1 FYLPFIKSCVK
12 ILLSTE
18 RTSVM
23 KDFFKKHRELII
35 YIIVGGLT
43 TVANY
48 IIHFG
53 LRFLG
58 ANYYIS
64 LSGAWLGA
72 VFFAYVANRVFVF
85 ESKVKGKAQFKEFL
99 LFISARLFSYAFEL
113 LIAFI
118 FIDLAHADSIIWQP
132 DFIDATIPIGE
143 LLVKTSAQVII
154 VLSNYIFSK
163 LIIFKKD
170 V

>member
-1 FYLPFIKSCVK
+1 
-12 ILLSTE
+12 
-18 RTSVM
+18 M
-23 KDFFKKHRELII
+23 KDFLKKHRELII

-43 TVANY
+43 TVVNY

-58 ANYYIS
+58 ANYYIA

-85 ESKVKGKAQFKEFL
+85 ESKTKGKAQVKEFT
-99 LFISARLFSYAFEL
+99 LFIGARVFSYGIEM

-118 FIDLAHADSIIWQP
+118 FIDLAHADSIVWQP
-132 DFIDATIPIGE
+132 DFIDVAIPTGE
-143 LLVKTSAQVII
+143 LVVKTVGQVII
-154 VLSNYIFSK
+154 VLSNYVFSK
-163 LIIFKKD
+163 LVIFKKD
-170 V
+170 A

>member
-1 FYLPFIKSCVK
+1 
-12 ILLSTE
+12 
-18 RTSVM
+18 M

-43 TVANY
+43 TVVNY

-58 ANYYIS
+58 ANYYIA

-72 VFFAYVANRVFVF
+72 VLFAYVANRIFVF
-85 ESKVKGKAQFKEFL
+85 ESKTKGKAQVKEFT
-99 LFISARLFSYAFEL
+99 LFIGARVFSYGLEM

-118 FIDLAHADSIIWQP
+118 FIDLAHADSIVWQP
-132 DFIDATIPIGE
+132 DFIDAVIPTGE
-143 LLVKTSAQVII
+143 LVVKTVGQVII
-154 VLSNYIFSK
+154 VLSNYVFSK
-163 LIIFKKD
+163 LVIFKKD
-170 V
+170 A

>member
-1 FYLPFIKSCVK
+1 
-12 ILLSTE
+12 
-18 RTSVM
+18 M

-58 ANYYIS
+58 ANYYIA

-72 VFFAYVANRVFVF
+72 VIFAYVANRVFVF
-85 ESKVKGKAQFKEFL
+85 ESKTKGKAQVKEFA
-99 LFISARLFSYAFEL
+99 LFISARLFSYGLEM

-118 FIDLAHADSIIWQP
+118 FIDLAHADSIVWQP
-132 DFIDATIPIGE
+132 DFIDAVIPTGE
-143 LLVKTSAQVII
+143 LVVKTSAQVII

-163 LIIFKKD
+163 LVVFKKD
-170 V
+170 A

>member
-1 FYLPFIKSCVK
+1 
-12 ILLSTE
+12 
-18 RTSVM
+18 M
-23 KDFFKKHRELII
+23 KDFLKKHRELII

-43 TVANY
+43 TVVNY

-58 ANYYIS
+58 ANYYIA

-85 ESKVKGKAQFKEFL
+85 ESKTKGKAQVKEFT
-99 LFISARLFSYAFEL
+99 LFIGARVFSYGLEM

-118 FIDLAHADSIIWQP
+118 FIDLAHADSIVWQP
-132 DFIDATIPIGE
+132 DFFDAVIPTGE
-143 LLVKTSAQVII
+143 LVVKTVGQVII
-154 VLSNYIFSK
+154 VLSNYVFSK
-163 LIIFKKD
+163 LVIFKKD
-170 V
+170 A

>member
-1 FYLPFIKSCVK
+1 
-12 ILLSTE
+12 
-18 RTSVM
+18 M

-43 TVANY
+43 TVVNY

-58 ANYYIS
+58 ANYYIA

-72 VFFAYVANRVFVF
+72 VFFAYVANRIFVF
-85 ESKVKGKAQFKEFL
+85 ESKTKGKAQVKEFI
-99 LFISARLFSYAFEL
+99 LFIGARVFSYGLEM

-118 FIDLAHADSIIWQP
+118 IIDIAHADSIVWQP
-132 DFIDATIPIGE
+132 DFIDAVIPTGE
-143 LLVKTSAQVII
+143 LVVKTVGQVII
-154 VLSNYIFSK
+154 VLSNYVFNK
-163 LIIFKKD
+163 LVIFKKD
-170 V
+170 A

>member
-1 FYLPFIKSCVK
+1 
-12 ILLSTE
+12 
-18 RTSVM
+18 M
-23 KDFFKKHRELII
+23 KDFFKKHRELIV

-48 IIHFG
+48 IIHFS

-58 ANYYIS
+58 ANYYIA

-72 VFFAYVANRVFVF
+72 VIFAYIANRVFVF
-85 ESKVKGKAQFKEFL
+85 ESKTKGKAQVKEFA
-99 LFISARLFSYAFEL
+99 LFISARLFSYGLEM

-118 FIDLAHADSIIWQP
+118 FIDLAHADRLVWQP
-132 DFIDATIPIGE
+132 DFIDTVIPTGE
-143 LLVKTSAQVII
+143 LIVKTGAQVII

-163 LIIFKKD
+163 LVIFKKD
-170 V
+170 A

>member
-1 FYLPFIKSCVK
+1 
-12 ILLSTE
+12 
-18 RTSVM
+18 M

-43 TVANY
+43 TVVNY

-58 ANYYIS
+58 ANYYIA

-85 ESKVKGKAQFKEFL
+85 ESKTKGKAQVEEFT
-99 LFISARLFSYAFEL
+99 LFIGARVFSYGLEM

-118 FIDLAHADSIIWQP
+118 FIDLAHADSIVWQP
-132 DFIDATIPIGE
+132 DFIDAVIPTGE
-143 LLVKTSAQVII
+143 LVVKTVGQVII
-154 VLSNYIFSK
+154 VLSNYVFSK
-163 LIIFKKD
+163 LVIFKKD
-170 V
+170 A